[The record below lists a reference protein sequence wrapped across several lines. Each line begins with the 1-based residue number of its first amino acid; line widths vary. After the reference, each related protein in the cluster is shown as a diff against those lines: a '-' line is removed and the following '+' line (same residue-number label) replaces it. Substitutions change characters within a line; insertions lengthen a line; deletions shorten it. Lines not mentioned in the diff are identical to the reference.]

1 MVSLVFFLATVLLF
15 QTVTFSP
22 IALAQS
28 YPEDTNIP
36 SWFKTNAK
44 WWNEDKISDRDIINA
59 IENLWKRGIIKLD
72 STKIKNGTTLP
83 ETRLF
88 LPPNKDGASIPSY
101 VKNTFVS
108 WEEGV
113 FSDSDVANTIKFLVE
128 ANIITSTSSP
138 DKQPRLSATI
148 IDQLHDIMNK
158 DDARI
163 PSYVKNILEFWEEGS
178 VSDSDVTSAV
188 KFLME
193 ANIINSTSSPDKQP
207 RQLAAIIDQLH
218 DSIPNKSFQQK
229 ALEYLE
235 NACYDVDV
243 YTTKDIT
250 VDFYKKL
257 PSMNY
262 KFIYIRT
269 HSLEIPTDDND
280 TYLFTGEKFKIK
292 YIQEQLS
299 GQVATAVPLNEQKLM
314 ELRESKELTPDKI
327 YFVVGSKFVD
337 ELMVGKFPQTVI
349 IIGGCESIRKHDL
362 AKSLIFRGASAV
374 VGWDRTI
381 SSLENDLVML
391 ALLEEVLI
399 NKTGFYDAIPSVMQE
414 FGSDLQ
420 YSSMLQHIQPER

>member
-1 MVSLVFFLATVLLF
+1 VVSLVFFLATVLFF

-22 IALAQS
+22 IALAS
-28 YPEDTNIP
+28 HNEDTNIP

-44 WWNEDKISDRDIINA
+44 WWKEDKISDEDIINA
-59 IENLWKRGIIKLD
+59 IENLLKRGIIKLD
-72 STKIKNGTTLP
+72 STKIKSGATLP
-83 ETRLF
+83 ETRFF

-113 FSDSDVANTIKFLVE
+113 FSDSDVANTIKFLIV
-128 ANIITSTSSP
+128 ANFIT
-138 DKQPRLSATI
+138 
-148 IDQLHDIMNK
+148 
-158 DDARI
+158 
-163 PSYVKNILEFWEEGS
+163 
-178 VSDSDVTSAV
+178 
-188 KFLME
+188 
-193 ANIINSTSSPDKQP
+193 STSSPDKQP

-235 NACYDVDV
+235 NAGFDVDV
-243 YTTKDIT
+243 YTTEDIT

-269 HSLEIPTDDND
+269 HSLEEVAESQNT
-280 TYLFTGEKFKIK
+280 TFLFTGEKYDVNK

-299 GQVATAVPLNEQKLM
+299 GQVSRGIPIYEQELM
-314 ELRESKELTPDKI
+314 ELQESNELSIDMV

-337 ELMVGKFPQTVI
+337 ELMVGKFPQSVI
-349 IIGGCESIRKHDL
+349 IIGGCESTRTHDL

-381 SSLENDLVML
+381 SSMENDRVML

-399 NKTGFYDAIPSVMQE
+399 NKIGFYDAIPSVMEE
-414 FGSDLQ
+414 FGSGLQ
-420 YSSMLQHIQPER
+420 RSSELHYIYT